1 MSTILFRTIVVIKVE
16 SHIIFLNFLI
26 VLPIYVWLIRV
37 KDIYNVY
44 SIFGY
49 SLLVGFI
56 AEVIQQITT
65 NNEISKSISFC
76 YYLIE
81 TQLLLYIYL
90 QWTNIKKQH
99 WVYFHAVFLGLFLL
113 SFYFG
118 YLREE
123 MYFYTGYMIALVIL
137 VFLGIRIL
145 TNVHLNTTLS
155 QKLIIIPF
163 LVYAIYYILLNI
175 LMKYLYSKSTQALFI
190 RLYDTIAVINMLSY
204 ISYSFAFKWAP
215 KKERYL

>member
-1 MSTILFRTIVVIKVE
+1 ME

-26 VLPIYVWLIRV
+26 AIPIYVWLLRAYNIP
-37 KDIYNVY
+37 KIYN
-44 SIFGY
+44 IFGIN
-49 SLLVGFI
+49 LIIGGI
-56 AEVIQQITT
+56 
-65 NNEISKSISFC
+65 NEICQQLIIENKISIIFTSS

-81 TQLLLYIYL
+81 TQLLLHIFL

-113 SFYFG
+113 SFYVGFI
-118 YLREE
+118 REE
-123 MYFYTGYMIALVIL
+123 MYFYTGYMITLVIL

-175 LMKYLYSKSTQALFI
+175 LMKYLYSKSTQDLFI